1 MNTQEKTDKIFYDLK
16 TIEGH
21 EDLVALDITFHPFL
35 AKPYTIRFF
44 CSYGDSFCIYLWYL
58 DTETQ
63 QMKKVVFDNDFV
75 QKHKLEPEDIVVIL
89 KTGCYTI
96 EQIIQKLEQLGEIK

>member
-1 MNTQEKTDKIFYDLK
+1 MTIQEKTDKIFYDLK
-16 TIEGH
+16 TIESH

-58 DTETQ
+58 DAETQ
-63 QMKKVVFDNDFV
+63 QMKKVVFDKEFV
-75 QKHKLEPEDIVVIL
+75 QEHKLEPEDIAVIL
-89 KTGCYTI
+89 KNGCYTI
-96 EQIIQKLEQLGEIK
+96 EHLIQKLEVTLEI

>member
-1 MNTQEKTDKIFYDLK
+1 MITQEKTDKIFYDLK
-16 TIEGH
+16 TIESH

-58 DTETQ
+58 DAETQ
-63 QMKKVVFDNDFV
+63 QMKKVVFDKEFV
-75 QKHKLEPEDIVVIL
+75 QEHKLEPEDIAVIL
-89 KTGCYTI
+89 KNGCYTI
-96 EQIIQKLEQLGEIK
+96 KHLIQKLEVTLEV

>member
-1 MNTQEKTDKIFYDLK
+1 MTTQEKTDKIFYDLK
-16 TIEGH
+16 TIESY

-58 DTETQ
+58 DSETQ
-63 QMKKVVFDNDFV
+63 QMKKVVFDKEFV
-75 QKHKLEPEDIVVIL
+75 QEHKLEPEDIAVIL
-89 KTGCYTI
+89 KNGCYTI
-96 EQIIQKLEQLGEIK
+96 EHLIQKLEVTLEI

>member
-1 MNTQEKTDKIFYDLK
+1 MTTQEKTDKIFYDLK
-16 TIEGH
+16 TIESH

-58 DTETQ
+58 DAETQ
-63 QMKKVVFDNDFV
+63 QIKKVVLDKEFV
-75 QKHKLEPEDIVVIL
+75 QEHKLEPEDIAVIL
-89 KTGCYTI
+89 KNGCYTI
-96 EQIIQKLEQLGEIK
+96 EHLIQKLEVTLEI

>member
-1 MNTQEKTDKIFYDLK
+1 MTTQEKTDKIFYDLK
-16 TIEGH
+16 TIESH

-58 DTETQ
+58 DAETQ
-63 QMKKVVFDNDFV
+63 QMKKVVFDKEFV
-75 QKHKLEPEDIVVIL
+75 QEHKLEPENIAVIL
-89 KTGCYTI
+89 KNGCYTI
-96 EQIIQKLEQLGEIK
+96 EHLIQKSEVTLEI